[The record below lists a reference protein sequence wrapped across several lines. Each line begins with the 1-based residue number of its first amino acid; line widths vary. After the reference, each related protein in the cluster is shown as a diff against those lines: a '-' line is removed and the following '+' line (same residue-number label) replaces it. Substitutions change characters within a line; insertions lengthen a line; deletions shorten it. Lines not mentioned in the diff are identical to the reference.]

1 MMSQAESTAVVGDQ
15 ASKGSRSSARQ
26 GGGGGPAPAPG
37 GGGGFFRQYKPD
49 QGKWTRMGTFS
60 GLLLLA
66 AWGAKFLYDQLQ
78 VFEGDDIVSLLVTTG
93 FPIAFLVVI
102 GAVSWWATYSN
113 RKSGDFMIGTEGEMK
128 KVSWSSKGEI
138 VGSTKVVIMFTVL
151 LAATLFLVDLV
162 FQALFSSIGVLKAV
176 GG

>member
-1 MMSQAESTAVVGDQ
+1 
-15 ASKGSRSSARQ
+15 
-26 GGGGGPAPAPG
+26 
-37 GGGGFFRQYKPD
+37 
-49 QGKWTRMGTFS
+49 MGTFS

-78 VFEGDDIVSLLVTTG
+78 VFEGDEVWNLLVTTG
-93 FPIAFLVVI
+93 FPIGFLVII

-138 VGSTKVVIMFTVL
+138 IGSTKVVIMFTIL
-151 LAATLFLVDLV
+151 LAAILFCIDLL
-162 FQALFSSIGVLKAV
+162 FQALFSSLGVLKVV